1 MAINFDFRSG
11 AKKSGYLDYPL
22 QSYGSKEVR
31 LISTHP
37 AEILSQIGFRGSVHR
52 PSTELQKNMYS
63 NIAFDVKWTFKFCWD
78 SQCLLHLYC
87 RHPASVCQSIM
98 ATNIQSV
105 MATNIQSIMATNIQ
119 SVRKRKERTD
129 QQPTFSRVKTFTVF
143 GLPLHN
149 GMLIKLICDLLST
162 FLIETTENNK
172 SSFPTCIKKT
182 QAWQAGGG

>member
-1 MAINFDFRSG
+1 MTKICKPPTFYFQKCQFHYNQHHRS
-11 AKKSGYLDYPL
+11 
-22 QSYGSKEVR
+22 
-31 LISTHP
+31 
-37 AEILSQIGFRGSVHR
+37 
-52 PSTELQKNMYS
+52 STELQKTMYS
-63 NIAFDVKWTFKFCWD
+63 IIAYDVKWTFKFCWD

-87 RHPASVCQSIM
+87 RHPASVCQSIMATNIQSVM

>member
-1 MAINFDFRSG
+1 MYFNNWLFYTQLLPQYQLGWTFKD
-11 AKKSGYLDYPL
+11 
-22 QSYGSKEVR
+22 GSKWEWT
-31 LISTHP
+31 LFDQNMQISTFYFQKCQFHYN
-37 AEILSQIGFRGSVHR
+37 QHHR
-52 PSTELQKNMYS
+52 SSTELQKTMYS
-63 NIAFDVKWTFKFCWD
+63 IIAYDVKWTFKFCWD

-87 RHPASVCQSIM
+87 RHPATVC
-98 ATNIQSV
+98 
-105 MATNIQSIMATNIQ
+105 QSIMATNIQ

>member
-1 MAINFDFRSG
+1 
-11 AKKSGYLDYPL
+11 
-22 QSYGSKEVR
+22 
-31 LISTHP
+31 
-37 AEILSQIGFRGSVHR
+37 
-52 PSTELQKNMYS
+52 
-63 NIAFDVKWTFKFCWD
+63 
-78 SQCLLHLYC
+78 
-87 RHPASVCQSIM
+87 M

-105 MATNIQSIMATNIQ
+105 MATNIQSVMATNIQ

-182 QAWQAGGG
+182 QAGKAGKPGRQHKTQNSKKKLSIENTEHQYVKSIL